1 MARSLRV
8 VFVCCCVLSFGWSRP
23 ASAQDTEMLWRE
35 FDARLLSAEEKRLLQ
50 VGLTAAGLY
59 DGLID
64 GEWGAR
70 SQAAIEAHVVAN
82 DLEDEDGLV
91 HNYHMAMLG
100 DVAMAFVAEH
110 GLAYRGGGHY
120 GHLLLAPWGD
130 FAPDPT
136 TDVDDLV
143 LAAGGVEIR
152 TMETGSDLAVAL
164 HEAFEADIAPGQA
177 PYLVR
182 RDTRWVTASTA
193 GEPLLYIRSDYS
205 PAADS
210 FFTTIVSEA
219 PGADRALYR
228 VVVGSLAAGSGASLA
243 APGGAVEQAI
253 LALEVALAT
262 IEEPPVAPSGV
273 PPGAE
278 ASPEAA
284 SSGTA
289 FYVNNNDL
297 VTAGHVVDGCAAVE
311 LTDDTPLTLV
321 SRHPTLDLA
330 LLSAPVRSR
339 TWIAIG
345 DGVEAQLGQRIA
357 ALGYPYFGQFGTA
370 LNMTA
375 GNVSALTGIG
385 DDPDTLTISAPV
397 QPGNSG
403 GPLLAN
409 DGTLLGVVVARLDG
423 LRVAEQTGSLP
434 ENINYAVAGPA
445 LLGFLREEGVSLPR
459 HEGAALDVEDGI
471 PQAMQQAVVPVI
483 CRP

>member
-182 RDTRWVTASTA
+182 RDTRWGTASSPRWSPRHRA
-193 GEPLLYIRSDYS
+193 PIGRSIAWWSALS
-205 PAADS
+205 P
-210 FFTTIVSEA
+210 
-219 PGADRALYR
+219 
-228 VVVGSLAAGSGASLA
+228 
-243 APGGAVEQAI
+243 QARGQ
-253 LALEVALAT
+253 A
-262 IEEPPVAPSGV
+262 
-273 PPGAE
+273 
-278 ASPEAA
+278 
-284 SSGTA
+284 
-289 FYVNNNDL
+289 
-297 VTAGHVVDGCAAVE
+297 
-311 LTDDTPLTLV
+311 
-321 SRHPTLDLA
+321 SRHPG
-330 LLSAPVRSR
+330 AP
-339 TWIAIG
+339 
-345 DGVEAQLGQRIA
+345 
-357 ALGYPYFGQFGTA
+357 
-370 LNMTA
+370 
-375 GNVSALTGIG
+375 
-385 DDPDTLTISAPV
+385 
-397 QPGNSG
+397 
-403 GPLLAN
+403 
-409 DGTLLGVVVARLDG
+409 
-423 LRVAEQTGSLP
+423 
-434 ENINYAVAGPA
+434 
-445 LLGFLREEGVSLPR
+445 
-459 HEGAALDVEDGI
+459 
-471 PQAMQQAVVPVI
+471 
-483 CRP
+483 